1 MYLACTAIE
10 TQVPTV
16 LSLTDDFIA
25 IDLAVAVTVEW
36 EGDI

>member
-1 MYLACTAIE
+1 LACTAIE

-25 IDLAVAVTVEW
+25 IDLAVAVVTS
-36 EGDI
+36 DYRTAKC